1 VPNRKPVTQEAN
13 ALMPSPGTSRPQER
27 VLIDPGAGEEALRH
41 VVASAGGVD
50 VIINTHYH
58 FDHIF
63 YGEEGLVE
71 WIRAVSSPASPDD
84 PTPSELLKTQPGA
97 PHSPPAGLARRGL
110 IYPTRYHVDPW
121 VRMWDAIGVRKH
133 LERLGA
139 ELPALEVHHAP
150 S

>member
-1 VPNRKPVTQEAN
+1 
-13 ALMPSPGTSRPQER
+13 MPSPGTSRSQER
-27 VLIDPGAGEEALRH
+27 VQIDPGAGEEALRH
-41 VVASAGGVD
+41 VVASAG
-50 VIINTHYH
+50 
-58 FDHIF
+58 
-63 YGEEGLVE
+63 
-71 WIRAVSSPASPDD
+71 A
-84 PTPSELLKTQPGA
+84 PSA
-97 PHSPPAGLARRGL
+97 DLAQHGL